1 MDDLLEVAFR
11 GHVISEAEHPVIK
24 RLQGR
29 A

>member
-1 MDDLLEVAFR
+1 MEDLLNVAFR
-11 GHVISEAEHPVIK
+11 GHVVSEAEHPVIR